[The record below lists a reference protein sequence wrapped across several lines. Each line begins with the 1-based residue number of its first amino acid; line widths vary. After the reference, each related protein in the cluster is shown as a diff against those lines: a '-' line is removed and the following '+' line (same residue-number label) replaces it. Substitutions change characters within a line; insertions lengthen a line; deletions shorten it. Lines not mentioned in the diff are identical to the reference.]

1 MAKAK
6 FKVGD
11 KVKILDGSKIENYTG
26 GWSTW
31 GMQEDVGKVVTIKEV
46 REYSNGD
53 DRIGYKMNEVVCTWD
68 ERGLELVTKAEDK
81 DKETIVIYR
90 DGQQVIA
97 FNKKTKEKAVAK
109 CNPSDEFDFK
119 IGAGLAFDRL
129 MHKFKVGDWVIGN
142 DKAAVRYC
150 VTGKGYAGKVVH
162 VSEDGSK
169 MRVTNNSADTYGYSV
184 RSGCFDFHIP
194 TDEELNEFKLK
205 KKWTAKVV
213 CAERTPYFTVGKV
226 YEINNGVL
234 KDDEGDVRL
243 CGKIESLEDLNE
255 NIAYGGKFI
264 ELVE

>member
-11 KVKILDGSKIENYTG
+11 KVRILDGSKIENYTG

-31 GMQEDVGKVVTIKEV
+31 GMKEDVGKVVTIKEV
-46 REYSNGD
+46 HEYSD
-53 DRIGYKMNEVVCTWD
+53 DRIGYRMNEIICIWD
-68 ERGLELVTKAEDK
+68 ERGLELVESKDK

-90 DGQQVIA
+90 DGNEVIA
-97 FNKKTKEKAVAK
+97 LNKKTKEKAVAK

-129 MHKFKVGDWVIGN
+129 MNKFKVGDWVIGN
-142 DKAAVRYC
+142 DKAAERYC

-162 VSEDGSK
+162 VSEDGSEIH
-169 MRVTNNSADTYGYSV
+169 VTNNSADTSGYCVKSE
-184 RSGCFDFHIP
+184 CFDFHIP
-194 TDEELNEFKLK
+194 TDKELKKFKPK

-213 CAERTPYFTVGKV
+213 CVERAPYFTVGKV

-243 CGKIESLEDLNE
+243 YGDIESLEYLNK

>member
-26 GWSTW
+26 GWSLC
-31 GMQEDVGKVVTIKEV
+31 GMQDDVGKIVTIKEV
-46 REYSNGD
+46 EKKD
-53 DRIGYKMNEVVCTWD
+53 DGRVGYHMNEVLCVWD
-68 ERGLELVTKAEDK
+68 ERGLELVTKTE

-109 CNPSDEFDFK
+109 CNPDDTFDFK

-142 DKAAVRYC
+142 DKASRYC
-150 VTGKGYAGKVVH
+150 VTGKGWAGKVVF
-162 VSEDGSK
+162 VSDNGTI
-169 MRVTNNSADTYGYSV
+169 MRITNKASDAHGWSV
-184 RSGCFDFHIP
+184 RSDCFDYHIP
-194 TDEELNEFKLK
+194 TDEELKK
-205 KKWTAKVV
+205 IKKWTAKVV
-213 CAERTPYFTVGKV
+213 CVEPTPDFTVGKV

-234 KDDEGDVRL
+234 KDDDGDVRL
-243 CGKIESLEDLNE
+243 SGNIESLEYLNE
-255 NIAYGGKFI
+255 TICVGKFI

>member
-11 KVKILDGSKIENYTG
+11 KVRILDGSKIENYTG

-53 DRIGYKMNEVVCTWD
+53 GRIGYRMNEVVCIWD

-81 DKETIVIYR
+81 DKDKETIVIYR
-90 DGQQVIA
+90 DGNEVIA
-97 FNKKTKEKAVAK
+97 LNKKTKEKAVAK

-129 MHKFKVGDWVIGN
+129 MNKFRVGDWVIGN
-142 DKAAVRYC
+142 DKADSHYAI
-150 VTGKGYAGKVVH
+150 TTKGWVGRVASIPYEGTIRVCTEDDDYGFTVDSDCFDYYIKSEKSEKSEPKKYTGKVVCIKKGLGFTAGKIYD
-162 VSEDGSK
+162 VKDGII
-169 MRVTNNSADTYGYSV
+169 RDDRGEI
-184 RSGCFDFHIP
+184 RLSGD
-194 TDEELNEFKLK
+194 
-205 KKWTAKVV
+205 
-213 CAERTPYFTVGKV
+213 
-226 YEINNGVL
+226 
-234 KDDEGDVRL
+234 
-243 CGKIESLEDLNE
+243 IESLEWLNKY
-255 NIAYGGKFI
+255 ICGGSEFI

>member
-11 KVKILDGSKIENYTG
+11 KVKVLDGSKIANYTG
-26 GWSTW
+26 GWSLC
-31 GMQEDVGKVVTIKEV
+31 GMQDDVGKIVTIKEV
-46 REYSNGD
+46 CDFSEG
-53 DRIGYKMNEVVCTWD
+53 RIGYRMKEIICVWD
-68 ERGLELVTKAEDK
+68 ERGLELVEAK

-90 DGQQVIA
+90 DGNEVIA

-162 VSEDGSK
+162 VSEDGSEIS
-169 MRVTNNSADTYGYSV
+169 VTNNSADTSGYWVKSE
-184 RSGCFDFHIP
+184 CFDFHIP
-194 TDEELNEFKLK
+194 TDEELKKFKPKK

-213 CAERTPYFTVGKV
+213 CVEKAPCFTVGKV
-226 YEINNGVL
+226 YEVTEGKL
-234 KDDEGDVRL
+234 CDDDGDDRL
-243 CGKIESLEDLNE
+243 SGEIESLEYLNQH
-255 NIAYGGKFI
+255 IAWGKFI